1 MNTKDLL
8 KSIKKTTQAIT
19 EHQMQLAQATQQLH
33 DAITPREP
41 YVYMMPIV
49 AFFIGLRY
57 AEPCSKFM
65 SMSHVYRY
73 SMLLLPLL
81 KE

>member
-1 MNTKDLL
+1 MKTRDLL
-8 KSIKKTTQAIT
+8 KSIRNTNLAIS
-19 EHQMQLAQATQQLH
+19 EHQSQLAQATQQLH
-33 DAITPREP
+33 DALIPREP